1 MKPPKIKVSKPRI
14 IIRQYMNFKN
24 PLGET
29 FVGWISITVSDVVD
43 NIKIFLG
50 VRLILS
56 TCPAGLTIS
65 TLREGP
71 IKEHPT
77 KNRLINIGRPRSDL
91 LECLISKF
99 KLPIAAVVFF

>member
-1 MKPPKIKVSKPRI
+1 MITKINPPKIKVGKPRI

-50 VRLILS
+50 V
-56 TCPAGLTIS
+56 
-65 TLREGP
+65 
-71 IKEHPT
+71 
-77 KNRLINIGRPRSDL
+77 N
-91 LECLISKF
+91 
-99 KLPIAAVVFF
+99 